1 MPTNPPTVLTN
12 GPNDVDPSDDD
23 LGQVLLEQ
31 LCSATDPFL
40 IGVRHHS
47 PSLAAAMPQ
56 LLDAAKPSV
65 IALELPADLGHWI
78 PWLGHPDLVAPVAL
92 SVTGNRSEKGA
103 DPLLAFYPFADFSPE
118 LAAIRWARLN
128 DVPVVAIDLPVSD
141 RTINDDPDD
150 PDDSDDSH
158 DSHDSHDSEVDS
170 EPVPD
175 GPTDGQDAAE
185 RSEESLFD
193 RTARFR
199 LQALLASVEA
209 EGDGQGFDE
218 LWDRLVEAGAPGGD
232 VEQLRRAGLRL
243 GAILRDDAV
252 ASGGVE
258 TSDLRRE
265 EHMRTC
271 LSRLRVEGHR
281 SIVAVIG
288 SFHCAALV
296 SNVSNSAGPTPI
308 PGSAG
313 QPLDRV
319 SGSGQLAANGDP
331 ILPGAQHTLENCEV
345 TSKDLP
351 GATPIADEAPADRG
365 VTAEETLTNEAQS
378 AVKPSGS
385 SLVPYRF
392 DLLDSRSGY
401 PAGIRDPQWQQT
413 VYLANGRAEAID
425 SSLNDFVVQIARDLR
440 GRGYTVSTPDA
451 TEAVRIARDLAV
463 LRGLPAPARRELVEG
478 VTATFVHGEAPG
490 RGRVVAGAMQR
501 VLIGRTIGVLP
512 IDAPRTG
519 LAISVDEELRSLR
532 FPTTGGAEPLDIRLE
547 PWRSNLDRDR
557 LVALRRFEALSIPYG
572 NHRQGGSPT
581 PSGAGQSPSD
591 PNDVAVE
598 ALTSRW
604 MIAWEPSTDAMLSA
618 SAVFGPTLALAAE
631 GFLRQQLRGSLMG
644 SAPSSKGEV
653 AVSRT
658 SDDGGEEMSV
668 SGLLGILRAAANAA
682 LPNLVGE
689 LVIRLQTAVGGSAS
703 FSDVLA
709 TLDECERLLAGVS
722 PGLQIDTNLRAAL
735 SALSEAAFHEALPR
749 VESIRGS
756 DLPAD
761 VQALSMLIARL
772 LIEPAPI
779 VHDASNHASDHASGN
794 ASTGPHLAAD
804 DTPDTSVT
812 VGTSGT
818 VDTAETVALAEA
830 TGPQGE
836 GDPRLPAEDDP
847 TQLVETAGDASF
859 LAGRSRVL
867 AAIDSMRADGSMLM
881 QGAAWAG
888 SLLLGQCTVAEVSQ
902 TLGAWLQATPDLEA
916 RRRFS
921 RRLFGAFSVGTTLL
935 TDQAALHDVH
945 LGLMEFT
952 DDEFLQRA
960 PALREGFAALST
972 ADRRRTLESVGPL
985 FALDSNDLSAQTLE
999 YDIDPDHLTMLMS
1012 IDRHSFEAVNK
1023 LGLAEGNDGDGNPA
1037 PGALSGRTQR
1047 HRTDT
1052 KAPLRE
1058 HNLQELTVDE
1068 SGATQILLKPAN
1080 GSISALDRWRLVLGQ
1095 QRKQLS
1101 GGRAQRVGAALEE
1114 LYGRGSGEGSRD
1126 VDDGSGGGSEASYPT
1141 GREWGDE
1148 LLDLFG
1154 QSVRE
1159 EVLGRAAAGGRFDAA
1174 LLLNPDDVAPSVEL
1188 LTQVLS
1194 LRGSLR
1200 GSQVAQLR
1208 RIVDRVVAE
1217 LVRALASAVRPA
1229 LNGVVSNRVSR
1240 RGRGPLDLKR
1250 TLADNLKNARPTATP
1265 STAPEASSTSK
1276 TAKSRSTQT
1285 YALAPSILPA
1295 PPGPQSGLPVGK
1307 GPNGGTR
1314 SEAEMGPARS
1324 EHSSV
1329 TASAFPIDRFWF
1341 RERNRRTIDWR
1352 VVFVVDVS
1360 GSMEASIVYSAMM
1373 AAIVNALPAVSSHF
1387 VAFSTEVLDLSGLVD
1402 DPLGLLLEVSVG
1414 GGTNIAKGL
1423 AYVRNL
1429 IKVPARTIVILVS
1442 DFEEGGSVNALI
1454 NEVRALSSSGVKLL
1468 GLAALDNTGA
1478 PRYERRIAQQVADAG
1493 MDVAAL
1499 TPLELARWV
1508 GEKIK

>member
-1 MPTNPPTVLTN
+1 MALAK
-12 GPNDVDPSDDD
+12 GPNDVDPSDDE
-23 LGQVLLEQ
+23 LGQELLEQ
-31 LCSATDPFL
+31 LCSATDPVL

-47 PSLAAAMPQ
+47 PSLAAAMPL

-92 SVTGNRSEKGA
+92 SVTGNRNERGA

-141 RTINDDPDD
+141 RTAN
-150 PDDSDDSH
+150 DDSDNSH
-158 DSHDSHDSEVDS
+158 VSEIDSES
-170 EPVPD
+170 VPD
-175 GPTDGQDAAE
+175 RPTDGQDAAE
-185 RSEESLFD
+185 RSEESLFE

-258 TSDLRRE
+258 ASDLRRE

-271 LSRLRVEGHR
+271 VSRLRVEGHT
-281 SIVAVIG
+281 SIVAVVG

-296 SNVSNSAGPTPI
+296 SNVSNSAGPTPL
-308 PGSAG
+308 PGLAG
-313 QPLDRV
+313 QPIDRQA
-319 SGSGQLAANGDP
+319 GSGELAANGDP
-331 ILPGAQHTLENCEV
+331 ILPGAEHTLENSEV
-345 TSKDLP
+345 ASKDLP
-351 GATPIADEAPADRG
+351 SATTNADEPPADPG
-365 VTAEETLTNEAQS
+365 AKAEETLTNGALS
-378 AVKPSGS
+378 AVKHSGS

-413 VYLANGRAEAID
+413 VYVANGSAEAID

-478 VTATFVHGEAPG
+478 VTATFVHGEATG

-512 IDAPRTG
+512 IGAPRTG

-581 PSGAGQSPSD
+581 PSAAGQTPSD

-604 MIAWEPSTDAMLSA
+604 IIAWEPATDAMLSA
-618 SAVFGPTLALAAE
+618 SSVFGPTLVLAAE
-631 GFLRQQLRGSLMG
+631 GFLRQQLRGPLLG
-644 SAPSSKGEV
+644 SAPSPKGEV
-653 AVSRT
+653 SVSRG
-658 SDDGGEEMSV
+658 SDDGGEELSV
-668 SGLLGILRAAANAA
+668 AGLLEILRAAANAA
-682 LPNLVGE
+682 LPNLVSE
-689 LVIRLQTAVGGSAS
+689 LVIRLKTAVSGSAS
-703 FSDVLA
+703 FTDVLA
-709 TLDECERLLAGVS
+709 TLAECERLLAGVS
-722 PGLQIDTNLRAAL
+722 PGLPLDTNLRTAL

-761 VQALSMLIARL
+761 AQALSMLIARL
-772 LIEPAPI
+772 IIEPAPI
-779 VHDASNHASDHASGN
+779 SNDASNN
-794 ASTGPHLAAD
+794 ASTVAQTTADETGDTD
-804 DTPDTSVT
+804 DTHDTHDTVDT
-812 VGTSGT
+812 VGT
-818 VDTAETVALAEA
+818 VDLIAAAEA
-830 TGPQGE
+830 TGLQGE
-836 GDPRLPAEDDP
+836 GGAGPLIEDDA
-847 TQLVETAGDASF
+847 TQPGKTAEEARL

-867 AAIDSMRADGSMLM
+867 AAIDSMRTDGSTLM

-888 SLLLGQCTVAEVSQ
+888 SLLLGQCTVAELSQ

-921 RRLFGAFSVGTTLL
+921 RRLFGALSVGATLL
-935 TDQAALHDVH
+935 TDQAALQDVH
-945 LGLMEFT
+945 LGLMAFS

-960 PALREGFAALST
+960 PAVREGFAALST
-972 ADRRRTLESVGPL
+972 ADRRRTLESVGQL
-985 FALDSNDLSAQTLE
+985 FALDGNDLSAQTLE
-999 YDIDPDHLTMLMS
+999 YDIDPDHLTVLMS
-1012 IDRHSFEAVNK
+1012 IDRHSFDAVNK
-1023 LGLAEGNDGDGNPA
+1023 LGLAVSDSKGSRA
-1037 PGALSGRTQR
+1037 LGALPEQ
-1047 HRTDT
+1047 
-1052 KAPLRE
+1052 KKP
-1058 HNLQELTVDE
+1058 QTVDP
-1068 SGATQILLKPAN
+1068 SATSPEHTLLDSDPTQVLPKPAN

-1101 GGRAQRVGAALEE
+1101 GGRAQRAGAALEE

-1250 TLADNLKNARPTATP
+1250 TLADNLKNARPAAASSPT
-1265 STAPEASSTSK
+1265 PEASATSK
-1276 TAKSRSTQT
+1276 TVKRRSTQT
-1285 YALAPSILPA
+1285 YALTPSIP
-1295 PPGPQSGLPVGK
+1295 
-1307 GPNGGTR
+1307 
-1314 SEAEMGPARS
+1314 

-1329 TASAFPIDRFWF
+1329 TPSAFPIDLFWF

-1468 GLAALDNTGA
+1468 GLAALDNSGA
-1478 PRYERRIAQQVADAG
+1478 PRYERRVAQQVADAG

>member
-1 MPTNPPTVLTN
+1 MALAK
-12 GPNDVDPSDDD
+12 GLNDVDPSDDE
-23 LGQVLLEQ
+23 LGQELLEQ
-31 LCSATDPFL
+31 LCSATDPVL

-47 PSLAAAMPQ
+47 PSLAAAMPL

-92 SVTGNRSEKGA
+92 SVTGNRSERGA

-141 RTINDDPDD
+141 RTAN
-150 PDDSDDSH
+150 DDSDDSEI
-158 DSHDSHDSEVDS
+158 DSESVT
-170 EPVPD
+170 D
-175 GPTDGQDAAE
+175 GPTDGQDAAG
-185 RSEESLFD
+185 SSQESRFN
-193 RTARFR
+193 RMARFR

-218 LWDRLVEAGAPGGD
+218 LWDRLVEAGAPIRLAGRVKHQPMGLEAKRSWGPSAFDAGAPGGD

-271 LSRLRVEGHR
+271 LSRLRVEGHT
-281 SIVAVIG
+281 SIVAVVG

-296 SNVSNSAGPTPI
+296 TDASNSAGPTPI
-308 PGSAG
+308 PGLAE
-313 QPLDRV
+313 QPIDRQD
-319 SGSGQLAANGDP
+319 GSGEPAANGDP
-331 ILPGAQHTLENCEV
+331 ILSGAEHTPENSGV
-345 TSKDLP
+345 ASKDLP
-351 GATPIADEAPADRG
+351 SAADEPPADPEE
-365 VTAEETLTNEAQS
+365 TAEETLTNEALS
-378 AVKPSGS
+378 AVKHSGS

-478 VTATFVHGEAPG
+478 VTATFVHGEATG

-512 IDAPRTG
+512 IGAPRTG

-532 FPTTGGAEPLDIRLE
+532 LPTEGGAEPLDIRLE
-547 PWRSNLDRDR
+547 PWRSKLDLDR
-557 LVALRRFEALSIPYG
+557 LVAMRRFEALSIPYG

-581 PSGAGQSPSD
+581 PSGAGQTPSD

-604 MIAWEPSTDAMLSA
+604 IIAWEPATDAMLSA
-618 SAVFGPTLALAAE
+618 SSVFGPTLALAAD
-631 GFLRQQLRGSLMG
+631 GFLRQQLRGTLMG
-644 SAPSSKGEV
+644 SASSPKGGISV
-653 AVSRT
+653 GRG

-668 SGLLGILRAAANAA
+668 AGLLEILRAAADAA
-682 LPNLVGE
+682 LPNLVSE
-689 LVIRLQTAVGGSAS
+689 LVIRLQTAVSGSAS

-722 PGLQIDTNLRAAL
+722 PGLPLDTNLRTAL
-735 SALSEAAFHEALPR
+735 SALSETAFQEALPR

-772 LIEPAPI
+772 IIEPAPI
-779 VHDASNHASDHASGN
+779 SNEALGNDSAGPQTTADETSDTN
-794 ASTGPHLAAD
+794 
-804 DTPDTSVT
+804 DTAGT
-812 VGTSGT
+812 VGLIA
-818 VDTAETVALAEA
+818 TAGETA
-830 TGPQGE
+830 PQGE
-836 GDPRLPAEDDP
+836 GDPSPFSDSDAAQLGQTAES
-847 TQLVETAGDASF
+847 ASF

-867 AAIDSMRADGSMLM
+867 AAIDSMRADGSTLM

-888 SLLLGQCTVAEVSQ
+888 SLLLGKCTVAELSQ

-921 RRLFGAFSVGTTLL
+921 RRLFGALSVGATLL

-972 ADRRRTLESVGPL
+972 ADRRRTLESVGQL
-985 FALDSNDLSAQTLE
+985 FALDGNDLSAQTLD

-1012 IDRHSFEAVNK
+1012 IDRHSFDAVNQ
-1023 LGLAEGNDGDGNPA
+1023 LGLAGDSDRKGSRVLAAVTGQTQAQSVDQPA
-1037 PGALSGRTQR
+1037 TLSEATPAESDETQ
-1047 HRTDT
+1047 
-1052 KAPLRE
+1052 
-1058 HNLQELTVDE
+1058 NLP
-1068 SGATQILLKPAN
+1068 KPAN

-1101 GGRAQRVGAALEE
+1101 GGRAQRAGAALEE

-1208 RIVDRVVAE
+1208 RIVDRVVAD

-1265 STAPEASSTSK
+1265 SPTPEAPSTSK

-1285 YALAPSILPA
+1285 YALASTTIP
-1295 PPGPQSGLPVGK
+1295 
-1307 GPNGGTR
+1307 
-1314 SEAEMGPARS
+1314 

-1329 TASAFPIDRFWF
+1329 TPSAFPIDRFWF

-1360 GSMEASIVYSAMM
+1360 GSMEASIVYSAIM

-1478 PRYERRIAQQVADAG
+1478 PRYERRVAQQVADAG